1 MKKALLILT
10 IIVLTLSMLLSGCT
24 QPEDVTVTETET
36 TTVTTTQPQYSINVE
51 KAVINESI
59 LRLEAAGLWPQKVSG
74 IVHNIGLM
82 IGFYG
87 DADAEALAIVNQ
99 VIDEM
104 APGLLLE
111 TMVNAGPISLYPQM
125 LMEAVFHAG
134 VERLQSAGYMP
145 HYDVTFPAPH
155 IVAGFVYGLK
165 GIELHFYG
173 EIEPQAVNI
182 VRQVINELAPGLPLI
197 TLGSVII
204 VVQ

>member
-1 MKKALLILT
+1 MNKAILIL
-10 IIVLTLSMLLSGCT
+10 IAIVLTLSMLLYGCT
-24 QPEDVTVTETET
+24 QPEDVTVTETT
-36 TTVTTTQPQYSINVE
+36 TFTITQPQYSINIE
-51 KAVINESI
+51 KAVINESLI
-59 LRLEAAGLWPQKVSG
+59 RLEAAGLWPQKVSG

-125 LMEAVFHAG
+125 LMEAVYHAG
-134 VERLQSAGYMP
+134 VSRLQSAGYIP
-145 HYDVTFPAPH
+145 HYDATFPTPH

-165 GIELHFYG
+165 GIELFFYG
-173 EIEPQAVNI
+173 EIVPQAVDI
-182 VRQVINELAPGLPLI
+182 IRQVINDLAPGLPLN
-197 TLGSVII
+197 TLANVVI
-204 VVQ
+204 VEQ